1 MSNTNEQKDELE
13 MIELASRA
21 NAERVKDFT
30 EILDKIETLDDKKK
44 QLWKEIYEN
53 CISDR
58 QNAYAL
64 FIKLCGIC
72 QSKSSEWAVHGRTIV
87 QMQERMGRANDQM
100 LKLADLIHKAE
111 KANEAID
118 PEALY
123 GAIGG

>member
-1 MSNTNEQKDELE
+1 MSNTNEQNDELE
-13 MIELASRA
+13 LIELATRA
-21 NAERVKDFT
+21 NDARVRDFT
-30 EILDKIETLDDKKK
+30 EILDKIETLDDKKR

-72 QSKSSEWAVHGRTIV
+72 QAKSSEWAVHGRTIV
-87 QMQERMGRANDQM
+87 QMQERMSRANDQM

-111 KANEAID
+111 RVNDVIN
-118 PEALY
+118 PEDIY
-123 GAIGG
+123 GVISG